1 MDKIGKGKVKR
12 EIKGREKEME
22 REKDKKR
29 IKGRKKEKNCNSP
42 KGVAERG
49 VTVTRARA
57 LSLFLALTKP
67 LGLTFFR
74 PVIPFNYLKKK
85 GDIS

>member
-29 IKGRKKEKNCNSP
+29 IKGRKKEKNKLWIIPLLKFIPTLENQIF
-42 KGVAERG
+42 ARG
-49 VTVTRARA
+49 FSRRVI
-57 LSLFLALTKP
+57 SIHIIQMFI
-67 LGLTFFR
+67 TF
-74 PVIPFNYLKKK
+74 Y
-85 GDIS
+85 